1 MRDFVVSTVLFCNNY
16 YHDAHSLLF
25 GLRADRISVKPAT
38 SHAFMALAPC
48 YAIPQSVAERS

>member
-1 MRDFVVSTVLFCNNY
+1 MRDFVVSTTLFRNKY
-16 YHDAHSLLF
+16 SHDTHSLLL

-48 YAIPQSVAERS
+48 YAIPHSVAERS